1 MRGLLFTLG
10 LLLSFAA
17 SAQSLTN
24 STSSVI
30 QEGADRYELVRVDDF
45 GYALVKYE
53 KYNEDGI
60 LVQDGYYSNG
70 TPVGTW
76 NMYNPVS
83 NTVVSTM
90 RYDSKGNRL
99 TLSSEMED
107 QKTTVRYEDDKPKRV
122 KTRRKVQE

>member
-1 MRGLLFTLG
+1 MRSLILTFG
-10 LLLSFAA
+10 LLLPFAA

-70 TPVGTW
+70 KPTGTW

-83 NTVVSTM
+83 NTVISTM
-90 RYDSKGNRL
+90 RYDSNGNRL

-107 QKTTVRYEDDKPKRV
+107 QKTTVRYEDNKPKRA

>member
-1 MRGLLFTLG
+1 
-10 LLLSFAA
+10 
-17 SAQSLTN
+17 
-24 STSSVI
+24 VI

>member
-30 QEGADRYELVRVDDF
+30 QEGSDRYELVRVDDF

>member
-1 MRGLLFTLG
+1 MRGLILTFG
-10 LLLSFAA
+10 LLLSFTA

-30 QEGADRYELVRVDDF
+30 QEGTDRYELVRVDDF
-45 GYALVKYE
+45 GHALVRYE

-70 TPVGTW
+70 KPAGTW

-90 RYDSKGNRL
+90 RYDSNGNRL

-107 QKTTVRYEDDKPKRV
+107 QKTTVRYEDNKPKRA